1 MAIAVDRSATTRRT
15 TRSRH
20 IARLSATA
28 GMTACG
34 LLGLGLLAQGS
45 VLFGAASLLAAS
57 TLWQASLLGRR
68 ARRHASAVRHPA
80 P

>member
-1 MAIAVDRSATTRRT
+1 MAIAVDRSTPGRRT

-20 IARLSATA
+20 IARLSATVGMAA
-28 GMTACG
+28 GALIGIG
-34 LLGLGLLAQGS
+34 LLSQGS

-68 ARRHASAVRHPA
+68 ARHARQPRA
-80 P
+80 